1 MKWTRQRKSH
11 KPRACGASRADL
23 QKPGWHAPGAR
34 LLGVAKPKITLV
46 VAELIRWH
54 SIVNAS
60 SEAFVMPRRKE
71 RRSSTCRPTPGSSR
85 CLRASRG
92 LGGSD
97 IVYWAEQLP
106 PRRARPGRTGRCWV
120 PLVLRKRTS
129 HTRRTAPRKSKLH
142 FSVQLP
148 RSTSVRCGDS
158 THSLRRA
165 GGDHGPDLVHGFR
178 ILGT

>member
-23 QKPGWHAPGAR
+23 QKSGWHAPGAR

-71 RRSSTCRPTPGSSR
+71 RRSSTCRRRLDQAGASELPAALAVATSCTGRSSSAAAS
-85 CLRASRG
+85 ASR
-92 LGGSD
+92 ST
-97 IVYWAEQLP
+97 
-106 PRRARPGRTGRCWV
+106 RRCWV

-165 GGDHGPDLVHGFR
+165 GGDHGTDLVHGFR
-178 ILGT
+178 ILRT